1 MDTVGHILK
10 DKGNIVHTASPKD
23 SVLHAVE
30 TMCGKKVGSLLVS
43 EAGRPV
49 GIITERDLMIDVV
62 LARRDPAATR
72 VEEVMATDV
81 VCVDLSTP
89 AAEAMAI
96 MTERR
101 CRHLPVLEGSEIV
114 GIVSIGDL
122 VRWVSRNHEFEIRML
137 TDFIHGKYPG

>member
-10 DKGNIVHTASPKD
+10 EKGHVVHTTGPKD

-49 GIITERDLMIDVV
+49 GIITERDLMTDVV
-62 LARRDPAATR
+62 LARRDPAKTR

-81 VCVDLSTP
+81 VCVDPSTST
-89 AAEAMAI
+89 AEAMAI

-101 CRHLPVLEGSEIV
+101 CRHLPVLEGSQIV
-114 GIVSIGDL
+114 GMISIGDL
-122 VRWVSRNHEFEIRML
+122 VRWASRNHEFEVRML